1 MQKIEKSA
9 RDVNGIGT
17 FKGGK
22 VTNAI
27 RQQPELLLGGYS
39 VRRGDP
45 MHHSLHRT

>member
-9 RDVNGIGT
+9 RHVAGIGT

-27 RQQPELLLGGYS
+27 KQRLESLLGGYS
-39 VRRGDP
+39 IRRG
-45 MHHSLHRT
+45 